1 MRKTNEKIRHFATL
15 RAFGVSREKISKI
28 LSVSQVTLGRW
39 SMDSVFMEAFC
50 LSGGTFSVKRC
61 QSDLKAI
68 DPPDDSKVT
77 AKAIAYRAMNESERK
92 SARVL
97 WEQRLE
103 EASGD
108 ERRRADSGSDIEI
121 TRIKVLYA
129 VRTILSKCE
138 NLQEIQTLCE
148 AIERGKVPT
157 EHRLLEIVG
166 NATKDSDIGT
176 LEFFRLLYAVRTI
189 LSKCE
194 NLQEIRTLCE
204 AIEKGEVPTERRLL
218 RIVEIV
224 GNATK
229 DSDIETLAFFKFLR
243 KQTETDG

>member
-1 MRKTNEKIRHFATL
+1 MA
-15 RAFGVSREKISKI
+15 
-28 LSVSQVTLGRW
+28 
-39 SMDSVFMEAFC
+39 
-50 LSGGTFSVKRC
+50 GGTFSVKRC

-108 ERRRADSGSDIEI
+108 ERRKADSGSDMEI

-129 VRTILSKCE
+129 VRAILSKCNG
-138 NLQEIQTLCE
+138 NLQEIQTLCK
-148 AIERGKVPT
+148 AIEKGEVPT

-176 LEFFRLLYAVRTI
+176 LEFF
-189 LSKCE
+189 KF
-194 NLQEIRTLCE
+194 
-204 AIEKGEVPTERRLL
+204 L
-218 RIVEIV
+218 R
-224 GNATK
+224 K
-229 DSDIETLAFFKFLR
+229 QFKFLR
-243 KQTETDG
+243 KQTETDSR